1 MRAALGALPLLLAA
15 LTSCT
20 PATERSAYAAPP
32 GERQPVIL
40 ELFTSEGC
48 SSCPPADSLLATLS
62 RGQPVPGADV
72 IALELHVDY
81 WNYLGWSDP
90 FSSAAY
96 SARQSAYGTAFGL
109 RGSYTPQLVVD
120 GHAELLGS
128 DAGRAKEAIAAAAQG
143 PKARVT
149 IAPKEGKLVITVADL
164 PGPREPASV
173 WLAITEEG
181 LHTDVPRGENAGARL
196 AHGPIVRRLSRLGAA
211 DPGFSGE
218 ASAALDPAWKRENV
232 RAVVFVQRDRTLQI
246 LGANVAS
253 LR

>member
-1 MRAALGALPLLLAA
+1 MRTALGALVLAA

-48 SSCPPADSLLATLS
+48 SSCPPADALLATLS
-62 RGQPVPGADV
+62 RGQPVPGADI

-81 WNYLGWSDP
+81 WDDLGWSDP
-90 FSSAAY
+90 FSNAAY
-96 SARQSAYGTAFGL
+96 SARQRAYATAFGQ
-109 RGSYTPQLVVD
+109 RGQYTPQLVVD

-128 DAGRAKEAIAAAAQG
+128 NANGAKEAIAAAAQG
-143 PKARVT
+143 PKARV
-149 IAPKEGKLVITVADL
+149 AVANKEGKLVITVADL

-211 DPGFSGE
+211 DPTFSGE
-218 ASAALDPAWKRENV
+218 AAAALDPAWKRENV

-246 LGANVAS
+246 LGAGAVS
-253 LR
+253 MR

>member
-1 MRAALGALPLLLAA
+1 MRTALGALVLAA

-48 SSCPPADSLLATLS
+48 SSCPPADALLATLS
-62 RGQPVPGADV
+62 RGQPVPGADI

-81 WNYLGWSDP
+81 WDDLGWSDP
-90 FSSAAY
+90 FSNAAY
-96 SARQSAYGTAFGL
+96 TARQRAYGTAFHQ

-128 DAGRAKEAIAAAAQG
+128 NAGGAKEAIAAAARG
-143 PKARVT
+143 PKARVAVAT
-149 IAPKEGKLVITVADL
+149 KEGKLAINVADL

-173 WLAITEEG
+173 WLAITEAS
-181 LHTDVPRGENAGARL
+181 LHTDVPRGENAGARI

-211 DPGFSGE
+211 DPAFSGE
-218 ASAALDPAWKRENV
+218 IAAALEPAWKRENV
-232 RAVVFVQRDRTLQI
+232 RAVVFVQRDRTLEI
-246 LGANVAS
+246 LGASAVS
-253 LR
+253 MR